1 MGALLGA
8 VLLLSALL
16 MVGVKSLAPVTVGD
30 ASMRPSQPNLSNQ
43 AKTMEAAAPFEID
56 VPYMGSIETPL
67 DAGSIWDEEARPT
80 IFGQVI
86 EVR

>member
-43 AKTMEAAAPFEID
+43 AKTIVEAAAPFEID

-67 DAGSIWDEEARPT
+67 DAGSIWDEEAPAYDLRPSD
-80 IFGQVI
+80 
-86 EVR
+86 